1 MGSGAG
7 EGLEKQER
15 LEAKRLIQK
24 LFKNSGVGVIGM
36 KKRLYLG
43 IIIWLSDSTPRYI
56 SKRNEN
62 IYPHKTCACMF
73 IIVLCITAKKWKEP
87 KCLPTEE

>member
-43 IIIWLSDSTPRYI
+43 FFFNGIELTDLGKQY
-56 SKRNEN
+56 
-62 IYPHKTCACMF
+62 YG
-73 IIVLCITAKKWKEP
+73 
-87 KCLPTEE
+87 